1 MSNAFLGQ
9 ITMFA
14 GNFAPKGTA
23 LCNGQLM
30 SIQQNAALFALL
42 GTTYGG
48 NGQTTFALPNLQSQ
62 LPIHFGQGSGLS
74 NYVQGQTA
82 GTTAVTITQST
93 MPQHN
98 HTLNATT
105 ADATSATMVNGDN
118 FNMLPAKPTVTGGL
132 FYANP
137 NANPGITPI
146 ALAASTAGTTG
157 GSQPH
162 NNLMPSLCIT
172 FIIYLQG
179 IFPSRN

>member
-23 LCNGQLM
+23 LCNGQTM

-48 NGQTTFALPNLQSQ
+48 NGVNTFALPNLQSQ
-62 LPIHFGQGSGLS
+62 LPIHQGQGQGLS
-74 NYVQGQTA
+74 NYSLGQTA
-82 GTTAVTITQST
+82 GTPSVTINQTT
-93 MPQHN
+93 MPA
-98 HTLNATT
+98 HTHTFNATT
-105 ADATSATMVNGDN
+105 ANATSPSIATNL
-118 FNMLPAKPTVTGGL
+118 LPGVPNVANAKND
-132 FYANP
+132 FYALQGSVSLNFV
-137 NANPGITPI
+137 NMAAT
-146 ALAASTAGTTG
+146 AASTVG

-162 NNLMPSLCIT
+162 TNLMPSLCIT